1 MKKLRKY
8 IFILLAFIPVKINA
22 LTGSVNLTCDAS
34 SLAPS
39 ESTNCVLTGTSDVG
53 ISAYQGVIKFGEGLT
68 ITNFQVASG
77 WQAFSNTTSISTNDL
92 IDLGISGDTDP
103 SGTFNILT
111 FKATASATATGT
123 QTITIDS
130 NKLYDTSVSS
140 TEVASTSAEIAV
152 TGGSTPNTPGEDTSN
167 RGLSDLTI
175 SGGGFTMKLFDA
187 EDITNTGYSITLESA
202 STQSFGINATP
213 KNSNDSVVCKN
224 GHTGDTLTCSNIA
237 FTTSGGNSD
246 MLVLVVVGSG
256 DSAVTYTLSIIKP
269 AQQNTSD
276 NGIASIKIGDVTAT
290 KGSTGTYTITLK
302 DVVEYTIEATLN
314 DPTNYKFSDETLTY
328 LKPYTF
334 SNENGEDREIPLIVV
349 PKDSSSGLASATY
362 FLIVKQSNSSA
373 TPTPTPTP
381 SGNNTNNNPQ
391 TGVGSTMMGI
401 ILIVSF
407 IASIY
412 LYKRN
417 LNSYN

>member
-1 MKKLRKY
+1 MIKYNIGMGDKYMKNKIKVIIR
-8 IFILLAFIPVKINA
+8 IIIILLV
-22 LTGSVNLTCDAS
+22 V
-34 SLAPS
+34 
-39 ESTNCVLTGTSDVG
+39 VL
-53 ISAYQGVIKFGEGLT
+53 IFL
-68 ITNFQVASG
+68 ITNYLIHKNDCCSCCPEG
-77 WQAFSNTTSISTNDL
+77 SNTCIEMCCKCKGA
-92 IDLGISGDTDP
+92 I
-103 SGTFNILT
+103 FN
-111 FKATASATATGT
+111 GR
-123 QTITIDS
+123 QE
-130 NKLYDTSVSS
+130 Y
-140 TEVASTSAEIAV
+140 
-152 TGGSTPNTPGEDTSN
+152 
-167 RGLSDLTI
+167 
-175 SGGGFTMKLFDA
+175 
-187 EDITNTGYSITLESA
+187 
-202 STQSFGINATP
+202 INATA
-213 KNSNDSVVCKN
+213 KNTDDSIVCKN

-314 DPTNYKFSDETLTY
+314 DPANYKFSDETLTY

-349 PKDSSSGLASATY
+349 PKDNSSGLASATY
-362 FLIVKQSNSSA
+362 FLIVKQSNSSS